1 MSDAG
6 TTKKPRKTKVTVAK
20 KAVTPRK
27 KAAAKPPVLIED
39 LNLAQIFAEE
49 GHVQT
54 EALMRLRGT
63 VTDPESVDRRVRF
76 CAMCHEIG
84 LVESGTQL
92 NPFQWVC
99 ALDIHNCRLCFH
111 CNQLSVYTTH
121 MYNNTRVCEPC
132 RDEHWFFCDECDD
145 WRLQVD
151 MGQHGHNEGD
161 GEDSDCCCQV
171 YATTFSIKNGDG
183 LLGNDTK
190 TEIILP
196 GGLISDEGT
205 GAISDYLRLMACS
218 YNEDGEPYLDAL
230 SRIWNEL
237 EELGNRWQTKD
248 GNYTKRLSR
257 LAYKKHKMKIPPT
270 VLSRVGDI
278 ARDHSKPIDY
288 EVAVTRELN
297 LPPTEFW
304 HGDSCWWQSYSSS
317 RCALKSN
324 GGFALRTF
332 GEDTHCGNIFVSG
345 RAWVMPLKFD
355 RTGRPQFKPTFETV
369 EPDAFVVFNGYGAL
383 EGYAGARILAHMV
396 GLTYRRISFSCSPMY
411 VNAGGYLISSEE
423 IAHPYTDSGLGLAV
437 EHHSNLFETERKVLA
452 NV

>member
-6 TTKKPRKTKVTVAK
+6 ATKKPRKTKVTVAK
-20 KAVTPRK
+20 KSTPRK
-27 KAAAKPPVLIED
+27 KAAAKPKPVVLEDFD
-39 LNLAQIFAEE
+39 LNQLYIAFGYSQVLFAR
-49 GHVQT
+49 H
-54 EALMRLRGT
+54 LRS
-63 VTDPESVDRRVRF
+63 VLTDPESVSRIRF
-76 CAMCHEIG
+76 CAICNTPG
-84 LVESGTQL
+84 LVESGTAL
-92 NPFQWVC
+92 MRGEWVC
-99 ALDIHNCRLCFH
+99 ASDVLNCYPCFH
-111 CNQLSVYTTH
+111 CGQLAAVTTH
-121 MYNNTRVCEPC
+121 MHNNSRVCDPC
-132 RDEHWFFCDECDD
+132 RDEHWFFCEECDD
-145 WRLQVD
+145 WAQNEN
-151 MGQHGHNEGD
+151 MGQHGHGGD
-161 GEDSDCCCQV
+161 GEDSDCGCQV

-183 LLGNDTK
+183 ILDNDTPTK
-190 TEIILP
+190 ITLP

-218 YNEDGEPYLDAL
+218 YNEDGEPYLDTS
-230 SRIWNEL
+230 SRIWNDL
-237 EELGNRWQTKD
+237 AELGSRWQTRD

-278 ARDHSKPIDY
+278 ARDHSKPIDF

-297 LPPTEFW
+297 MSPTDFW
-304 HGDSCWWQSYSSS
+304 HRDSCWWQSYSSS

-324 GGFALRTF
+324 GGFAIRTF
-332 GEDTHCGNIFVSG
+332 SDDRYQPVSG
-345 RAWVMPLKFD
+345 RSWVMPLKFD
-355 RTGRPQFKPTFETV
+355 RTGRPQFKPTFETF

-383 EGYAGARILAHMV
+383 EGYAAARILAHMV

-411 VNAGGYLISSEE
+411 VNSGGYLVSSEE